1 MNKNIVS
8 VLRIVLFLAIGLV
21 LFWLVIKNQNI
32 NEIREKLK
40 HANWW
45 WALLSLVFAFFSNIF
60 RALRWNMLIEPLGY
74 KPKLKNTFGAVM
86 IGYLANLAL
95 PRLGEVSRSAVLSGY
110 EKMPVNKVFGTVVVE
125 RIIDVATIFFLL
137 FVTVLLEFE
146 KMSAFSNQYVIAPLE
161 NKLTV
166 LFTQALLFYLITGVV
181 IVVILLVSW
190 LLWTRLKSSKYY
202 LKLGGMVR
210 GFIDGIKTVGKL
222 KNRNLF
228 LLYTFLIW
236 FLYFLMSYV
245 CFFSFSATSHLGWIA
260 ALATMVFGGFGWA
273 APVQGGFGAFH
284 ALVTQTLVLF
294 GIAEDDGLAFAILSH
309 STQVFG
315 MLTFGLLSLV
325 ILPFINKKSP
335 HELP

>member
-1 MNKNIVS
+1 
-8 VLRIVLFLAIGLV
+8 
-21 LFWLVIKNQNI
+21 
-32 NEIREKLK
+32 
-40 HANWW
+40 
-45 WALLSLVFAFFSNIF
+45 
-60 RALRWNMLIEPLGY
+60 
-74 KPKLKNTFGAVM
+74 
-86 IGYLANLAL
+86 
-95 PRLGEVSRSAVLSGY
+95 
-110 EKMPVNKVFGTVVVE
+110 
-125 RIIDVATIFFLL
+125 
-137 FVTVLLEFE
+137 
-146 KMSAFSNQYVIAPLE
+146 
-161 NKLTV
+161 
-166 LFTQALLFYLITGVV
+166 
-181 IVVILLVSW
+181 
-190 LLWTRLKSSKYY
+190 
-202 LKLGGMVR
+202 MVR